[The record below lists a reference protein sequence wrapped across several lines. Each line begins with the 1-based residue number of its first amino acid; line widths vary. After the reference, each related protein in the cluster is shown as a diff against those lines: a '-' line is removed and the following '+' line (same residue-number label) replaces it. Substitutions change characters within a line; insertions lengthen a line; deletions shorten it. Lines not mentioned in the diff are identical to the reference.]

1 MLASPDSTQLH
12 HRPVVG
18 ISQTHTGDISS
29 LHGWAMELLQA
40 TVQDH
45 TAKPTLV
52 YSTCQFPWC
61 QFPCHADFSGLK
73 TRKRRAALYGSIRLK
88 DCSVR
93 QYWTHGPLC
102 ITAPEAAM
110 VARITAEQGP
120 ETSKEGGQKKK
131 GLQNRL
137 PKL

>member
-1 MLASPDSTQLH
+1 MLASPDSAQLH

-18 ISQTHTGDISS
+18 ISQTHIRDISS
-29 LHGWAMELLQA
+29 LHSWAMELLQA

-45 TAKPTLV
+45 TAKPTLICR
-52 YSTCQFPWC
+52 TCQFPWC
-61 QFPCHADFSGLK
+61 QFPCRADFSELK
-73 TRKRRAALYGSIRLK
+73 TRKRWAAPYGSIRLK

-102 ITAPEAAM
+102 NTALEAAM
-110 VARITAEQGP
+110 FAGITAEQGP
-120 ETSKEGGQKKK
+120 ETSKEGGRKKK
-131 GLQNRL
+131 GLQNCL